1 MAMKHFSQN
10 LPEYYLIAAVL
21 LAGYTP
27 PFTFNWPM
35 LLFAALVGAQIIV
48 QNRLTGLLM
57 AIAFVVGS
65 LFFGMAWISEL
76 SEFDKPGEE
85 GTQLLVVGGLLFTLN
100 LALSLAMLLKYLR
113 YSKVA
118 ASGVELR

>member
-1 MAMKHFSQN
+1 MAMERFSQN

-27 PFTFNWPM
+27 PFNFSWPV
-35 LLFAALVGAQIIV
+35 LLIAALVGAQIIV
-48 QNRLTGLLM
+48 QNRFTGLLM

-76 SEFDKPGEE
+76 SEFDTLGEE

-113 YSKVA
+113 YSTIA
-118 ASGVELR
+118 ASRVELR